1 MKNLVSVLIVALG
14 FVFCCVETSCAG
26 EKITVKVTNPIGEN
40 RSSETISLD
49 LKTLGA
55 FEKVKPEVYS
65 KKQQKFI
72 PCQVIDDNNDWTG
85 DELIFQSDF
94 KAGETQIF
102 EITEANV
109 ANQVEMQYSA
119 VANYVPQRKDDFAW
133 ENDKIAFR
141 MYGQELQRTEL
152 TSSGIDVWVKK
163 VKYPI
168 MIDLY
173 AKGHDYLHSDNLMGI
188 DFFDI
193 GPTLGCGGLGVWFDG
208 KLYRSENYNEWKIIA
223 NGPIRAIFEL
233 TYKPWQFGKKKVGE
247 TKRISLDLGS
257 NFNRIESR
265 FGADVNDVIFAA
277 GIVKC
282 KRGGHEIFA
291 KDKRWLSYWQNIHPK
306 FGTIGCGVILPK
318 SAAINGSVDEK
329 NNYLLLAKPNGFRS
343 ITYYAGAGWS
353 KSAEFDSEKK
363 WTAFVKKTARLIEN
377 PLKVKVLPVEAKSK
391 K

>member
-1 MKNLVSVLIVALG
+1 MKNLVLILIVVLG
-14 FVFCCVETSCAG
+14 LVFCWAGESWAG
-26 EKITVKVTNPIGEN
+26 EKITVKVTNPIKESRN
-40 RSSETISLD
+40 SETISLD
-49 LKTLGA
+49 LKALGA
-55 FEKVKPEVYS
+55 FEKTKPAVYS
-65 KKQQKFI
+65 DKLKMII
-72 PCQVIDDNNDWTG
+72 PCQVIDDDNDGTG
-85 DELIFQSDF
+85 EELIFQSDF
-94 KAGETQIF
+94 GAKETQLF
-102 EITEANV
+102 EITEANI
-109 ANQVEMQYSA
+109 ANQIEPKYCA

-152 TSSGIDVWVKK
+152 TSSGIDIWVKK
-163 VKYPI
+163 VGKPV

-173 AKGHDYLHSDNLMGI
+173 AKGHDYFHSDNPMGI

-233 TYKPWQFGKKKVGE
+233 TYKPWQFGDRKVGE

-265 FGADVNDVIFAA
+265 FDADVNDVTLAV

-282 KRGGHEIFA
+282 EKRGGHEIFA

-318 SAAINGSVDEK
+318 DAARNESVDESK
-329 NNYLLLAKPNGFRS
+329 NYLLLAKPNGFRS

-353 KSAEFDSEKK
+353 KSAQFDSEAK
-363 WTAFVKKTARLIEN
+363 WTAFVEKTARLIEN
-377 PLKVKVLPVEAKSK
+377 PVKIKVVK